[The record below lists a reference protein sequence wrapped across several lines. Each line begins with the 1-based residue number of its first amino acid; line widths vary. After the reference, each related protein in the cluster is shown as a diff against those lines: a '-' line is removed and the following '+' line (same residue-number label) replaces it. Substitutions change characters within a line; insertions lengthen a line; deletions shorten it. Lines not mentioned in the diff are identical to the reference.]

1 MFRRLRNLQRKLLLS
16 LAVSLWLPGATA
28 VGGEVA
34 DVGIIL
40 RGYEG
45 TTLFPTNDTFETRAQ
60 IIIENLNLLSFGEV
74 STYAIYNAGID
85 PDGARTAQKLKN
97 IEACQAALAGWP
109 EPEWSWMANNFPQLT
124 DPTDSQRALVQE
136 LIDWMITN
144 NLPASEWASTETG
157 SATNPDSPW
166 GNSNYF
172 WLQSNVLR
180 FSGSGSFSMLSD
192 LRLPANYD
200 PEDHDITLIV
210 FSHTGDFNVAGAQLS
225 LEGFGVLGADGSA
238 VSGPAA
244 YADYSA
250 VSPDVANMV
259 SVHEAVHAYGMG
271 THDKDPDTV
280 HPDYSVMR
288 QQGRIDTLPAYNRL
302 YWLGWLPSSTITQDP
317 SQISD
322 LSGAINANARYLLDI
337 GTGEDGLQRY
347 QELFE
352 DEWIQYRVDANTL
365 YYEVASENIYSI
377 GGVASGLAG
386 SQSVVLQN
394 NAGDNLTI
402 SANGSFSF
410 PSQIGYGNNYNVTV
424 LTSPTGKS
432 CSVSDGSGAA
442 TADITNV
449 TIACT
454 ISAHTIGGSVSGLA
468 GSQSVVLQ
476 NNAGD
481 NLTISANG
489 SFSFPSQ
496 IGYGN
501 NYNVTVLTSPTGKSC
516 SVSDGSGA
524 ATADITNVEVIC
536 TSSPLDQEPAKP
548 DITTVEGEDGEIM
561 LRVSVSYT
569 GDSAIIRYT
578 ATCISGDHSV
588 TSNSISSP
596 IVVTGLDST
605 KTYTCSVTATNTS
618 GHISSPSQDT
628 SSIVPADRA
637 VGLPIWLLYQAIQ

>member
-1 MFRRLRNLQRKLLLS
+1 MLCRLRNLQRKFLLS
-16 LAVSLWLPGATA
+16 LALALWLPVAVA

-85 PDGARTAQKLKN
+85 PEGARTAQKLKN
-97 IEACQAALAGWP
+97 IETCQAALAGWP

-192 LRLPANYD
+192 LRLPADYD
-200 PEDHDITLIV
+200 PADHGITLIV
-210 FSHTGDFNVAGAQLS
+210 FSHTGNFNVAGAQLS

-244 YADYSA
+244 YVDYSA
-250 VSPDVANMV
+250 PLTPDAANMV

-271 THDKDPDTV
+271 THDKDPDSL
-280 HPDYSVMR
+280 HLDYSVMR
-288 QQGRIDTLPAYNRL
+288 QQGRIDTLPAYNRM
-302 YWLGWLPSSTITQDP
+302 YWLGWLGGSTITQDP
-317 SQISD
+317 SQIID
-322 LSGAINANARYLLDI
+322 LSGATNADAPYLLDI
-337 GTGEDGLQRY
+337 GTEKDGLQRY

-352 DEWIQYRVDANTL
+352 GQWIQYRVDANTL
-365 YYEVASENIYSI
+365 YYEVASENIYLV

-386 SQSVVLQN
+386 GESVVLQN
-394 NAGDNLTI
+394 NGGDNLTI
-402 SANGSFSF
+402 SANGGFSF
-410 PSQIGYGNNYNVTV
+410 PSQIGYGTNYNVTV

-442 TADITNV
+442 TAN
-449 TIACT
+449 
-454 ISAHTIGGSVSGLA
+454 
-468 GSQSVVLQ
+468 
-476 NNAGD
+476 
-481 NLTISANG
+481 
-489 SFSFPSQ
+489 
-496 IGYGN
+496 
-501 NYNVTVLTSPTGKSC
+501 
-516 SVSDGSGA
+516 
-524 ATADITNVEVIC
+524 ITNVEVIC
-536 TSSPLDQEPAKP
+536 TSSNLDQEPTRP
-548 DITTVEGEDGEIM
+548 YITTAEGEGGEIM
-561 LRVSVSYT
+561 LRASVSYT

-588 TSNSISSP
+588 SSNSISSP
-596 IVVTGLDST
+596 VVVTGLDST
-605 KTYTCSVTATNTS
+605 KSYICSVTATNAS
-618 GHISSPSQDT
+618 GHTSSPSQDT
-628 SSIVPADRA
+628 SSIVPADRPA
-637 VGLPIWLLYQAIQ
+637 GLPIWLLYRASQ

>member
-97 IEACQAALAGWP
+97 IETCQAALAGWP
-109 EPEWSWMANNFPQLT
+109 EPEWSSMANNFPQLT

-166 GNSNYF
+166 GNSNYL

-200 PEDHDITLIV
+200 PQDHDITLIV

-225 LEGFGVLGADGSA
+225 LEGFGILGADGSA

-302 YWLGWLPSSTITQDP
+302 YWLGWLPSSTITQDR

-352 DEWIQYRVDANTL
+352 GEWIQYRVDA
-365 YYEVASENIYSI
+365 
-377 GGVASGLAG
+377 
-386 SQSVVLQN
+386 
-394 NAGDNLTI
+394 
-402 SANGSFSF
+402 
-410 PSQIGYGNNYNVTV
+410 
-424 LTSPTGKS
+424 
-432 CSVSDGSGAA
+432 
-442 TADITNV
+442 
-449 TIACT
+449 
-454 ISAHTIGGSVSGLA
+454 
-468 GSQSVVLQ
+468 
-476 NNAGD
+476 
-481 NLTISANG
+481 
-489 SFSFPSQ
+489 
-496 IGYGN
+496 
-501 NYNVTVLTSPTGKSC
+501 
-516 SVSDGSGA
+516 
-524 ATADITNVEVIC
+524 
-536 TSSPLDQEPAKP
+536 
-548 DITTVEGEDGEIM
+548 
-561 LRVSVSYT
+561 
-569 GDSAIIRYT
+569 
-578 ATCISGDHSV
+578 
-588 TSNSISSP
+588 
-596 IVVTGLDST
+596 
-605 KTYTCSVTATNTS
+605 
-618 GHISSPSQDT
+618 
-628 SSIVPADRA
+628 
-637 VGLPIWLLYQAIQ
+637 